1 MTCPFRAASRSKARD
16 RNPAARP
23 VVSINHCGSAPS
35 GKGDRKDRSV
45 LGSPNGK
52 SLRRREILKK
62 LTREE
67 MHKQCVREIR
77 GTLIVAVLTC
87 AWECIWAFALN
98 GSGKMFLG
106 MPAWLSVSVF
116 GSIVVCL
123 LGVWYLMK
131 KVFIDF
137 EYDEEVE
144 DK

>member
-1 MTCPFRAASRSKARD
+1 MSDNPPPRSIEDGASAADSIERD
-16 RNPAARP
+16 PAIR
-23 VVSINHCGSAPS
+23 
-35 GKGDRKDRSV
+35 KGDRTG
-45 LGSPNGK
+45 GSHGK
-52 SLRRREILKK
+52 IFKEERILKK

-137 EYDEEVE
+137 EYDEEVD

>member
-1 MTCPFRAASRSKARD
+1 M
-16 RNPAARP
+16 
-23 VVSINHCGSAPS
+23 
-35 GKGDRKDRSV
+35 
-45 LGSPNGK
+45 
-52 SLRRREILKK
+52 KK

-77 GTLIVAVLTC
+77 GTLVVAILTC
-87 AWECIWAFALN
+87 VWECVWAFALN
-98 GSGKMFLG
+98 GNGKMFLG

-137 EYDEEVE
+137 EYEEEVE

>member
-1 MTCPFRAASRSKARD
+1 M
-16 RNPAARP
+16 
-23 VVSINHCGSAPS
+23 
-35 GKGDRKDRSV
+35 
-45 LGSPNGK
+45 
-52 SLRRREILKK
+52 KK

-77 GTLIVAVLTC
+77 GTLIVAILTC

-123 LGVWYLMK
+123 LGVWSLMK

-137 EYDEEVE
+137 EYDEEVD

>member
-1 MTCPFRAASRSKARD
+1 MSDNA
-16 RNPAARP
+16 
-23 VVSINHCGSAPS
+23 GAPIEA
-35 GKGDRKDRSV
+35 G
-45 LGSPNGK
+45 GK
-52 SLRRREILKK
+52 SRRFGRSGSGGPERETGRTGPKGKSFKEERILKK

-77 GTLIVAVLTC
+77 GTLIVAILTC